1 MHDPSKLS
9 INKILAV
16 DEAWKAL
23 VRPELVHYFNS
34 QSRMARKLGGQP
46 IFISQKVDD
55 FTSSEIIKN
64 AIVVNSHIKVFLD
77 MRDFAQSFN
86 RIQSVMGLGEKQ
98 KQLIL
103 SINKDLPEGRKF
115 REVAFCWMDRVK
127 VYGVE
132 TSVEEKCIYETNPT
146 ESSRI
151 KKLYTNNHNNWEL
164 TAKAY
169 AYENSSKT

>member
-1 MHDPSKLS
+1 MV
-9 INKILAV
+9 V

-23 VRPELVHYFNS
+23 DRKELVDYFNS
-34 QSRMARKLGGQP
+34 QSRMARKFGGQP

-55 FTSSEIIKN
+55 FIASEVIKN

-77 MRDFAQSFN
+77 MRDFAKSFDK
-86 RIQSVMGLGEKQ
+86 IQSTMGLGEKQ

-103 SINKDLPEGRKF
+103 SINKDLPEDKKF

-132 TSVEEKCIYETNPT
+132 TSLEEKCIYETNAT
-146 ESSRI
+146 ESGKI
-151 KKLYTNNHNNWEL
+151 INLFKNNHNNWEL
-164 TAKAY
+164 TAKSY
-169 AYENSSKT
+169 AYLSSKKRETT

>member
-1 MHDPSKLS
+1 LTP
-9 INKILAV
+9 
-16 DEAWKAL
+16 
-23 VRPELVHYFNS
+23 YFNS

-55 FTSSEIIKN
+55 FTSSKLIKD

-77 MRDFAQSFN
+77 MRDFAQSFDK
-86 RIQSVMGLGEKQ
+86 IQSIMGLGEKQ

-103 SINKDLPEGRKF
+103 SLNRDIPKDKKL
-115 REVAFCWMDRVK
+115 REVAICWMDRVK

-132 TSVEEKCIYETNPT
+132 TSLEEKCIYETNPV
-146 ESSRI
+146 ESGKI
-151 KKLYTNNHNNWEL
+151 KRLHRKNHNNWEL

-169 AYENSSKT
+169 AYENALKK